1 MDNRYNK
8 STWYTKDQLA
18 YIARELRNK
27 EGAPR
32 RCYGT
37 LLADRGSDG
46 RRLAGGYGQNVEE
59 KAVQLGFDRG
69 DVRRALDIARL

>member
-1 MDNRYNK
+1 MKMSYK

-59 KAVQLGFDRG
+59 KAVQLGFNRG